1 MHPPQQT
8 RAVQHVYHIITHV
21 ACLFS
26 QEESAAAIKCLRGV
40 CRSPHTEDVWRK
52 AGAQSRT
59 QAEGRWVHASRD
71 AEFT

>member
-8 RAVQHVYHIITHV
+8 RAVQHVYYIISHV

-26 QEESAAAIKCLRGV
+26 QKESAATKCLRGV
-40 CRSPHTEDVWRK
+40 CRSSHTEDVWRK

-59 QAEGRWVHASRD
+59 QAEVRWVHDSRD